1 VNKIGGKYIST
12 GRTMSITFS
21 EYASVAIIYG
31 IINATNYIMYLFG
44 NGYLVPIKTIN
55 NVNVSLSSNYKTISI
70 TNNIN
75 TSTLWVGVLNTF
87 NVDMTIN

>member
-1 VNKIGGKYIST
+1 
-12 GRTMSITFS
+12 MSITFS